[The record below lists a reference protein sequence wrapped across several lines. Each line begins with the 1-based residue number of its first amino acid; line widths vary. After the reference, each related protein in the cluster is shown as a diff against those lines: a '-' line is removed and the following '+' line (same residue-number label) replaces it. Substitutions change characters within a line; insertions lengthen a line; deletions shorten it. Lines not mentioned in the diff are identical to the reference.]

1 MNFLEERWLRIRETT
16 GIHKYDPKD
25 KPAER
30 EVKGVIF
37 FKKEKKEKKR
47 PHAWSG
53 RRRNVIFHFTS
64 WSDFRDKF

>member
-1 MNFLEERWLRIRETT
+1 MMNFLEERWLRIRETT

-37 FKKEKKEKKR
+37 FKKEKKGKKEKKDHM
-47 PHAWSG
+47 PGAEG
-53 RRRNVIFHFTS
+53 EEM
-64 WSDFRDKF
+64 

>member
-1 MNFLEERWLRIRETT
+1 MMNFLEERWLRIRETT

-37 FKKEKKEKKR
+37 FKKEKKKKKTTCLER
-47 PHAWSG
+47 KAKKCNLS
-53 RRRNVIFHFTS
+53 FHLMV
-64 WSDFRDKF
+64 RLQR